1 MKFATE
7 VGLLSQPDDSPKPPC
22 PQCGADCKV
31 TRDKNKKLGF
41 FYTCTEMCTG
51 THRSRLKDVCV
62 EENKSA
68 MLPPTP
74 TWRISA
80 DNPQT
85 LRLRTAPENHQIL
98 MGLANYTRQ
107 STNLDGASFTRIH
120 QAIHQILLQLRIF
133 IRSYR

>member
-51 THRSRLKDVCV
+51 THKKSFEGCLVSRKIRVL
-62 EENKSA
+62 
-68 MLPPTP
+68 MLPPT
-74 TWRISA
+74 T
-80 DNPQT
+80 
-85 LRLRTAPENHQIL
+85 H
-98 MGLANYTRQ
+98 LANLRQ
-107 STNLDGASFTRIH
+107 TTIKR
-120 QAIHQILLQLRIF
+120 
-133 IRSYR
+133 